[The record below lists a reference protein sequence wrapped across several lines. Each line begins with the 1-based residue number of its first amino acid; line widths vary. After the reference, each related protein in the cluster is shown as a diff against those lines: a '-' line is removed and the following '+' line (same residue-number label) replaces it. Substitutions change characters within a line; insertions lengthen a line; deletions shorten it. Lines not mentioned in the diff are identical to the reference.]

1 MGNHSSTFENADGA
15 YSTSAPQVHGQKE
28 AANIVKPM
36 LTRIYRKKCV
46 NGSENSKG
54 HQKNKKPGATLILA

>member
-1 MGNHSSTFENADGA
+1 MEASSERMGNHSSSFEKADGA
-15 YSTSAPQVHGQKE
+15 YSTSAQQVHGQKE

-46 NGSENSKG
+46 NGSENSG
-54 HQKNKKPGATLILA
+54 TSKK